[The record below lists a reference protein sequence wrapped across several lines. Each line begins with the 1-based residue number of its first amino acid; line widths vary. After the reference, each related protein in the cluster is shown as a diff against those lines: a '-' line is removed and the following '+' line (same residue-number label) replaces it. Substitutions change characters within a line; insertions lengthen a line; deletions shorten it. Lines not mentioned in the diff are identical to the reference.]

1 MWPMGLLFCQIQTG
15 QGKEAASL
23 SKPEAS
29 SRRGRIFGVFIP
41 LCFCSESKQNKTLH
55 TCRLAFNICKNKP
68 KKNFKGGG
76 GAQCAVLD
84 SHRGMRQR
92 KINRGLTF
100 SAIYTHCRSFS
111 SDRQIY
117 RYCKKDNSSGFRY
130 SCPQRKRKDFTYAK
144 TQGKQSVNKSFVR
157 DPDLPQNNVI
167 CLRKQ
172 FSKEK
177 TGILINI

>member
-1 MWPMGLLFCQIQTG
+1 MWPMSLLFCQIQTG

-41 LCFCSESKQNKTLH
+41 LCFCSESIQNKTLH
-55 TCRLAFNICKNKP
+55 TCRLEFNICKNKP
-68 KKNFKGGG
+68 KKFFKGGG

-100 SAIYTHCRSFS
+100 SAIYSFS
-111 SDRQIY
+111 RLTDKSIDIARKITRLASDTVARNANAKILHM
-117 RYCKKDNSSGFRY
+117 RKHKAY
-130 SCPQRKRKDFTYAK
+130 SQ
-144 TQGKQSVNKSFVR
+144 
-157 DPDLPQNNVI
+157 
-167 CLRKQ
+167 
-172 FSKEK
+172 
-177 TGILINI
+177 